1 MFNIYHSFI
10 SVFCFLFPFRLLNA
24 GIFFLLLL
32 ILLPISGGVTFAQTL
47 MDTGAA
53 MSIGSDMDS
62 GGEQSATKPAP
73 RGGAI
78 GKIGEA
84 NAQRN
89 AEINNAAAP
98 ADAPAGEPAGDKNVA
113 GGNAGVAA
121 QKSRTDILKD
131 GWWGPGGYI
140 SPIKLPLYII
150 VFLIWVGCASW
161 MNADLE
167 RLKNE
172 NREAL
177 NFLYLMLY
185 TVLGT
190 IFFFVP
196 IFWVA
201 FPATVL
207 LCIVPVM
214 VYVVKRNKPL
224 PPHEKVLTGEH
235 LFYLY
240 AVAMNKIGVKI
251 KVKKRQSY
259 QMGPSIEMEAAGKNI
274 DPKILQGRLIVARNA
289 PGYNLFRENIYDALI
304 SNATSLMFD
313 FTPERT
319 AIRHQVDGVWLDL
332 APVPRVTEK
341 AKNKDIYEEML
352 ESAKLLIGANPN
364 DRRSRQIGTFIAILG
379 GKKKK
384 RYEVEFISQGTKT
397 GEAVMIQFTASK
409 VPFKSLDELGMRA
422 EVQKKLME
430 QINASRG
437 IFIISAPPANGLR
450 SSMDVFIRVCDRFTR
465 DVVNIE
471 DAAIPTEVIENVVL
485 VRYDSS
491 KGETPITVLPD
502 ALFKEPHALIVRDT
516 STLETLQLCCNEVDK
531 ERLFITTIRAKD
543 GVEAIFRFL
552 ATKISPQLFIPRL
565 NGVINQRLI
574 RRLCPVCK
582 EPYQPAP
589 QLLQQLGLRPDQVK
603 EFYRTRTPL
612 PESEEK
618 KRGVCPNCNGI
629 GYRGRTALFEL
640 LILSD
645 SVRELILSNPNPAL
659 IRQQFAKEG
668 QTSFLYEGI
677 HLLIKGETT
686 VEEFSRIMKM

>member
-1 MFNIYHSFI
+1 MLSI
-10 SVFCFLFPFRLLNA
+10 
-24 GIFFLLLL
+24 LLL
-32 ILLPISGGVTFAQTL
+32 ISGGVTFAQTL
-47 MDTGAA
+47 MDTGTA
-53 MSIGSDMDS
+53 MSIGTDMDA
-62 GGEQSATKPAP
+62 GGAQSANKPAP
-73 RGGAI
+73 RGGAV
-78 GKIGEA
+78 GKLGEA
-84 NAQRN
+84 AAQRN

-98 ADAPAGEPAGDKNVA
+98 AGEAPVAENDAVA
-113 GGNAGVAA
+113 GGNAAVPV
-121 QKSRTDILKD
+121 QKTRGDILKD

-140 SPIKLPLYII
+140 SLIKLPLYIF

-161 MNADLE
+161 MNSDQE
-167 RLKNE
+167 RLKKE
-172 NREAL
+172 SREAL

-201 FPATVL
+201 FPATFL

-214 VYVVKRNKPL
+214 IYVVKRNKPL

-251 KVKKRQSY
+251 KVKKRQTYES
-259 QMGPSIEMEAAGKNI
+259 GPSIEMETIGKNI

-289 PGYNLFRENIYDALI
+289 PGYNLFRESVYDALT
-304 SNATSLMFD
+304 SNATSMMFD
-313 FTPERT
+313 FSPERT

-332 APVPRVTEK
+332 APIPRVIDK
-341 AKNKDIYEEML
+341 GKNKDTMEEML
-352 ESAKLLIGANPN
+352 ESAKLLVGVNPN
-364 DRRSRQIGTFIAILG
+364 DRRSRQTGIFVAVLGG
-379 GKKKK
+379 GKKKRK
-384 RYEVEFISQGTKT
+384 YEAEFISQGTKT

-409 VPFKSLDELGMRA
+409 VPFKNPIELGMRP
-422 EVQKKLME
+422 EVQTKLME
-430 QINASRG
+430 QLNAHQG
-437 IFIISAPPANGLR
+437 IFVVSAPLANGLR
-450 SSMDVFIRVCDRFTR
+450 SSMDVFARVCDRFTR

-471 DAAIPTEVIENVVL
+471 DAASPTEVIENVVL
-485 VRYDSS
+485 TRYDSS

-502 ALFKEPHALIVRDT
+502 ALFKEPHALIVRDM
-516 STLETLQLCCNEVDK
+516 SSLETLQLCCKEVDMH
-531 ERLFITTIRAKD
+531 RLFITTVRAKD

-552 ATKISPQLFIPRL
+552 ATKIPPQQFIPRL

-574 RRLCPVCK
+574 RKLCPACK

-612 PESEEK
+612 PESEER
-618 KRGVCPNCNGI
+618 KRGICPNCNGI

-640 LILSD
+640 LILTD

-659 IRQQFAKEG
+659 IRQQFTKEG
-668 QTSFLYEGI
+668 QTGFLYEGI
-677 HLLIKGETT
+677 HLLIRGETT

>member
-1 MFNIYHSFI
+1 M
-10 SVFCFLFPFRLLNA
+10 
-24 GIFFLLLL
+24 FFLLLL
-32 ILLPISGGVTFAQTL
+32 IPCGVTFAQTL

-53 MSIGSDMDS
+53 MSIGTDMD
-62 GGEQSATKPAP
+62 GGGAQPATKPAP
-73 RGGAI
+73 RGGAV

-98 ADAPAGEPAGDKNVA
+98 ADAPAGEPAA
-113 GGNAGVAA
+113 AGNAGDANAA
-121 QKSRTDILKD
+121 TPAKKAQGDILKD

-140 SPIKLPLYII
+140 SPIKLPLYIFI
-150 VFLIWVGCASW
+150 FLIWVGCAGW
-161 MNADLE
+161 MNSDQE
-167 RLKNE
+167 RLKKE
-172 NREAL
+172 SREAL

-185 TVLGT
+185 VVLGMV
-190 IFFFVP
+190 FFFIP
-196 IFWVA
+196 IFWAA
-201 FPATVL
+201 FPATFL

-214 VYVVKRNKPL
+214 VYVVIRNKPL

-259 QMGPSIEMEAAGKNI
+259 QMGPAIEMESAGKNV

-289 PGYNLFRENIYDALI
+289 PGYNLFRENIYDALT
-304 SNATSLMFD
+304 SNATSMMFD

-319 AIRHQVDGVWLDL
+319 AVRHLVDGVWLDM
-332 APVPRVTEK
+332 APVPRVADK
-341 AKNKDIYEEML
+341 GKNKDPYEEML
-352 ESAKLLIGANPN
+352 ESAKLLIGAKPN
-364 DRRSRQIGTFIAILG
+364 DRRSRQTGTFVAILG

-384 RYEVEFISQGTKT
+384 RYESEFVSQGTKT
-397 GEAVMIQFTASK
+397 GEAVMIQFTATK
-409 VPFKSLDELGMRA
+409 VPFKSLDELGMRP
-422 EVQKKLME
+422 EIQTKFVE
-430 QINASRG
+430 QINANQG
-437 IFIISAPPANGLR
+437 IFIVSAPLANGLR
-450 SSMDVFIRVCDRFTR
+450 SSMDVFIRACDRFTR

-471 DAAIPTEVIENVVL
+471 DAAFVTEAIENIML
-485 VRYDSS
+485 ARYDSS
-491 KGETPITVLPD
+491 KGETPLTVLPD
-502 ALFKEPHALIVRDT
+502 ALFKEPHALIVRDM
-516 STLETLQLCCNEVDK
+516 SALETLQLCCNEVDMH
-531 ERLFITTIRAKD
+531 RLFITTTRAKD

-552 ATKISPQLFIPRL
+552 ATKIPPQVFISRL
-565 NGVINQRLI
+565 NAVICQRLI
-574 RRLCPVCK
+574 RKLCPACK

-612 PESEEK
+612 SEAEER
-618 KRGVCPNCNGI
+618 KRGICPKCNGI
-629 GYRGRTALFEL
+629 GYHGRTALFEL
-640 LILSD
+640 LILTD

-659 IRQQFAKEG
+659 VRQQFVREG
-668 QTSFLYEGI
+668 QTGFLYEGI

>member
-1 MFNIYHSFI
+1 MSDIRNSFI
-10 SVFCFLFPFRLLNA
+10 AALCFLLPFRLLNTVL
-24 GIFFLLLL
+24 FYFLLL
-32 ILLPISGGVTFAQTL
+32 ILLFVSGGVTFAQTL
-47 MDTGAA
+47 MDTGTA
-53 MSIGSDMDS
+53 MSIGTDMEA
-62 GGEQSATKPAP
+62 GGAQTTTKPAQ

-78 GKIGEA
+78 NRLGEA

-89 AEINNAAAP
+89 AEINAATNDVNNGEIPATENVAANNNAAGA
-98 ADAPAGEPAGDKNVA
+98 AKN
-113 GGNAGVAA
+113 
-121 QKSRTDILKD
+121 SRGDILQD

-140 SPIKLPLYII
+140 SPIKLLLYII

-161 MNADLE
+161 LNSDQE
-167 RLKNE
+167 RLKKE
-172 NREAL
+172 SREAL
-177 NFLYLMLY
+177 NLLYVMLYL
-185 TVLGT
+185 VLGT

-196 IFWVA
+196 IFWVS
-201 FPATVL
+201 FPATLL
-207 LCIVPVM
+207 LCLVPVM
-214 VYVVKRNKPL
+214 VYVVKRNKSL

-251 KVKKRQSY
+251 KIKKRQIY
-259 QMGPSIEMEAAGKNI
+259 ETGPTIEMETIGKNI

-289 PGYNLFRENIYDALI
+289 PGYNLFREHVYDALT
-304 SNATSLMFD
+304 SHATSMMFD

-332 APVPRVTEK
+332 APIPRIIEK
-341 AKNKDIYEEML
+341 GKNKDVLEEML

-364 DRRSRQIGTFIAILG
+364 DRRSRQTGIFVAALGG

-384 RYEVEFISQGTKT
+384 KYEAEFISQGTKT

-409 VPFKSLDELGMRA
+409 VPFKNLEELGMRP
-422 EVQKKLME
+422 EIQPKLME
-430 QINASRG
+430 QLNARQG
-437 IFIISAPPANGLR
+437 IFVVSAPPANGLR
-450 SSMDVFIRVCDRFTR
+450 SSMDVFTRVCDRFTR

-471 DAAIPTEVIENVVL
+471 DAASATEAIENVVL
-485 VRYDSS
+485 TQYDSS
-491 KGETPITVLPD
+491 KGETPMTVLPD
-502 ALFKEPHALIVRDT
+502 ALFKEPHALIVRDM
-516 STLETLQLCCNEVDK
+516 SALDTLQLCCQEVDMH
-531 ERLFITTIRAKD
+531 RLFITTIRAKD
-543 GVEAIFRFL
+543 GVEAILRFL
-552 ATKISPQLFIPRL
+552 MTKIPPQQFIPRL

-574 RRLCPVCK
+574 RKLCSACK

-612 PESEEK
+612 PEPEEK
-618 KRGVCPNCNGI
+618 KRGVCPYCNGI

-640 LILSD
+640 LVMSD
-645 SVRELILSNPNPAL
+645 SVRELILSNPNPNL

-668 QTSFLYEGI
+668 QTGFLYEGI